1 MSTTIDYY
9 FDLQNIENV
18 DIVKLFKSI
27 IDNNLNN
34 IPYELQIL
42 NEDEIKLLEMR
53 GGAEGDTTIPYI
65 LFQQLMD
72 YLTNTQRETEETQQS
87 IYDRMFNPTSVTKEE
102 EPSEIIK
109 EEQPPMPVE
118 EQPPMP
124 VEQQPY
130 IQPEQQPYIQP
141 EQQPYVSPEQQPYVS
156 PEQQPYVQPEQHP
169 YVQPEQQPY
178 VPLEQQPY
186 VPPEQQPYVPPEQQ
200 PYVPPQ
206 QQPIMPPQ
214 QQPIMPLE
222 KQQYLPPQPQQL
234 IGGNILMKTILKI
247 RLTFKKE
254 YSLQLTF
261 LKKLRYN
268 K

>member
-65 LFQQLMD
+65 FFQQLMD
-72 YLTNTQRETEETQQS
+72 YLTNTKRETEESQQS
-87 IYDRMFNPTSVTKEE
+87 IYDRMFNPTSVSKEEE

-109 EEQPPMPVE
+109 EEQPIMPVEEQPIMPVEEQPIMPVEEQPIMPVKEQPIMPVE

-124 VEQQPY
+124 L
-130 IQPEQQPYIQP
+130 
-141 EQQPYVSPEQQPYVS
+141 EQQPYVQ
-156 PEQQPYVQPEQHP
+156 PEQQPYVQPEQ
-169 YVQPEQQPY
+169 QPIM
-178 VPLEQQPY
+178 
-186 VPPEQQPYVPPEQQ
+186 
-200 PYVPPQ
+200 PPQ

-214 QQPIMPLE
+214 QQPIMPFE